1 MVPDAKLKSFADTH
15 GYGNWETFV
24 ANHNTFLTN
33 ASDTEI
39 AMRYSAE
46 MRGIAQYYTLAKNFT
61 TALSK
66 LRILWIRS
74 FLKTMANKH
83 QTSVQRIATMLN
95 RGTYMAVRETG
106 SNGKVRETKLFR
118 LKEVKRE
125 AMLYGEVDHPPLTF
139 NYTSGSEILKRL
151 DANKCE
157 YCGKEGGYFEIH
169 HIRKLAD
176 IKDGKQAWEKLM
188 IARKRKTLVLCIDCH
203 QKLTAGKLPDRRY
216 LLK

>member
-1 MVPDAKLKSFADTH
+1 
-15 GYGNWETFV
+15 
-24 ANHNTFLTN
+24 
-33 ASDTEI
+33 
-39 AMRYSAE
+39 
-46 MRGIAQYYTLAKNFT
+46 
-61 TALSK
+61 
-66 LRILWIRS
+66 
-74 FLKTMANKH
+74 MANKH
-83 QTSVQRIATMLN
+83 QTSVQKIATMLN

-125 AMLYGEVDHPPLTF
+125 ARLYGEVNNPPLTF

-188 IARKRKTLVLCIDCH
+188 IARKRKTLVLCVDCH
-203 QKLTAGKLPDRRY
+203 QGKRIWKLSEFSVKVIE
-216 LLK
+216 